1 MSNLLVA
8 KEYLSKGYSVCLCK
22 DEEILLSSGK
32 GIAFIAFLA
41 RDGKKFVGYSVADK
55 IVGKAAS
62 HVYVLLGVREVYG
75 SVMTKEG
82 LDILT
87 KNGIVATYGT
97 LVEKIINRS
106 GDGICPMEMAVK
118 DLSESHKALEAVL
131 NKIELLGKGKIE

>member
-97 LVEKIINRS
+97 LVEQIINRS

-131 NKIELLGKGKIE
+131 NKIELLKKGKIE

>member
-131 NKIELLGKGKIE
+131 NKIELLKKGKIE